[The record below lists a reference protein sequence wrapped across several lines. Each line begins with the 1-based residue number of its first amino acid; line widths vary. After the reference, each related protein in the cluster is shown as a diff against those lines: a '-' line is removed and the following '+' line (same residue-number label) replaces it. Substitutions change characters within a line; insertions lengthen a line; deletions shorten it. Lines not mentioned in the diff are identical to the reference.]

1 MACVAGRAFKA
12 VRLGCAFFRFLSFS
26 FVFVC
31 GPCGCSFSFVF
42 SCFLSFSFAFC
53 PRWTNEIYKR
63 SGRTFLRTK
72 GARGALKLQLFVSG
86 PWAIGFHVTHPF
98 WNPCLQII
106 QPSLLIRK
114 QKCRILHDIR
124 AEYFINMCMHSLE
137 IYGARP
143 MGLVQVCI
151 SGKHKVCFGA
161 KSDLNATLRQ

>member
-1 MACVAGRAFKA
+1 MLQGELLRQSVWVAHSFVFLRFLSFLCA
-12 VRLGCAFFRFLSFS
+12 VRVGFRFLSFS
-26 FVFVC
+26 CVFVR
-31 GPCGCSFSFVF
+31 
-42 SCFLSFSFAFC
+42 FLSFFC
-53 PRWTNEIYKR
+53 PRWTNEISKR

-72 GARGALKLQLFVSG
+72 GAQGALKLQLFVSG

-98 WNPCLQII
+98 WNPCLQIV
-106 QPSLLIRK
+106 QPSLLIHK
-114 QKCRILHDIR
+114 QKCRILYDIR
-124 AEYFINMCMHSLE
+124 AEYFINMCMRSLE